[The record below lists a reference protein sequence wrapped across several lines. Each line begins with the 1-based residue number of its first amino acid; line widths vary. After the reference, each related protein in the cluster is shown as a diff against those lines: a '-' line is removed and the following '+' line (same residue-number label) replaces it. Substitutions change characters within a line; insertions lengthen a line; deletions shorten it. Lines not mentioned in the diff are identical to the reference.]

1 MLREQEEVKWTLFN
15 TGWLADYFVPKEFT
29 YMKPVPLEF
38 PVDANGWRANV
49 RGTGDEAQSWT
60 CARDV
65 ARAVV
70 ELCKADKWES
80 HTYVAGE
87 WNTFNAAIKTMELF
101 YGRPMPRTHRT
112 LEDIRLSLA
121 SSSSMEDSMLAQME
135 EVTVM
140 GCLACPKEKTLKQ
153 RERYFKGLGFLGLED
168 LLRYTKEGKF
178 L

>member
-1 MLREQEEVKWTLFN
+1 
-15 TGWLADYFVPKEFT
+15 
-29 YMKPVPLEF
+29 
-38 PVDANGWRANV
+38 
-49 RGTGDEAQSWT
+49 
-60 CARDV
+60 
-65 ARAVV
+65 
-70 ELCKADKWES
+70 
-80 HTYVAGE
+80 
-87 WNTFNAAIKTMELF
+87 
-101 YGRPMPRTHRT
+101 MPRTHRT